1 MRESSN
7 LEYKR
12 ELSRSYL
19 KTVSAYANY
28 ETGRIIFGVDDNGE
42 MVGIDDPA
50 GTALSIENAINDSID
65 PVPDYS
71 IDIDE
76 VSRTVTLI
84 VRDSPD
90 KPYLYKGKAYRRADS
105 STVEVGRAEARRLA
119 VAGLGTTFD
128 ALVSTQ
134 QDLTFDRLGRG
145 LAEKIGLQELDRNA
159 LVSLEIMSA
168 DGRYNNA
175 AALLADAN
183 RFPGIDVAR
192 FGSSISVILSR
203 HTFAG
208 ISVLAQMDSLM
219 ALFDEHYVY
228 EKIVGM
234 DRVTRESVPREAFRE
249 ALANALVHRT
259 WDVEAHVKVS
269 MFQDRIE
276 VSSPGGLPQGIT
288 EDEYLAGGLAVA
300 RNPILANVF
309 FRLGYIERF
318 GTGIPRILQEYAE
331 CDVSPSFIVRG
342 ASIAVTLPVVDGV
355 SFDDDERAVLGAV
368 PKGSSRTRSQI
379 AQDTGM
385 SKDKSI
391 RVINRLVDRRML
403 AREGAGR
410 SVRYSRM

>member
-1 MRESSN
+1 MWNNADARISIFIIS
-7 LEYKR
+7 L
-12 ELSRSYL
+12 LSL
-19 KTVSAYANY
+19 KGIGPKTAAAIVSAFG
-28 ETGRIIFGVDDNGE
+28 EDTFRIIEREPDRLTEISGIGPKTAARIGE
-42 MVGIDDPA
+42 AFREQREFAGISLKLQQYGIGADYALRLYQEYGADTISILEQNPYQLIDDFY
-50 GTALSIENAINDSID
+50 GIGF
-65 PVPDYS
+65 V
-71 IDIDE
+71 
-76 VSRTVTLI
+76 
-84 VRDSPD
+84 
-90 KPYLYKGKAYRRADS
+90 KA
-105 STVEVGRAEARRLA
+105 
-119 VAGLGTTFD
+119 
-128 ALVSTQ
+128 
-134 QDLTFDRLGRG
+134 DRI
-145 LAEKIGLQELDRNA
+145 AEKIGLQELDRNA

-208 ISVLAQMDSLM
+208 ISVLTQMDSLM

-228 EKIVGM
+228 EKIVGV

-259 WDVEAHVKVS
+259 WDVGAHVKVS

-288 EDEYLAGGLAVA
+288 EDEYLAGGLAIA

-331 CDVSPSFIVRG
+331 CDVYPSFIVRG